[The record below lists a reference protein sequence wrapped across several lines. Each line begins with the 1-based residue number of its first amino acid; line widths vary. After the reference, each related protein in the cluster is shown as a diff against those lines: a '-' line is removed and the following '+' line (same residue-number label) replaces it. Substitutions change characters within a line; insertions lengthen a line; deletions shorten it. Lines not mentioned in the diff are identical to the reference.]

1 MQLKTASLMNFLTHA
16 LPILDQPHV
25 VAGTALPDLL
35 RATDRQLRVRR
46 KMALQAQQ
54 ASDALQQ
61 QIATGI
67 LRHIDD
73 DHWFHTT
80 AAFVEVNLQL
90 AVQLRERLPGDR
102 GFRPMFLGHILIE
115 IFLDAVWIEQRPE
128 LAARY
133 YQIFASLPADVI
145 QDQASQIMGRST
157 APLAATWQR
166 FGESRFLYDYSD
178 RSSLLVRLNQVMR
191 RVGLRELPESLLPWL
206 AAARELV
213 ESRFNEFLTKPDGSL
228 HYPLPSQD

>member
-1 MQLKTASLMNFLTHA
+1 MRLETASLMNFLTHA
-16 LPILDQPHV
+16 LPILDQPHL

-35 RATDRQLRVRR
+35 RVTDRKLRVRR
-46 KMALQAQQ
+46 KMAVQAQQ
-54 ASDALQQ
+54 SDDSQLQQ
-61 QIATGI
+61 LAAGI

-73 DHWFHTT
+73 DQWFHTT

-115 IFLDAVWIEQRPE
+115 IFLDAVWLEHSPE
-128 LAARY
+128 LAGRY
-133 YQIFASLPADVI
+133 YEIFSSLPGEVI
-145 QDQASQIMGRST
+145 EDQTSKILGRST

-166 FGESRFLYDYSD
+166 FGESRFLYDYAD
-178 RSSLLVRLNQVMR
+178 PTSLLVRLNQVMR
-191 RVGLRELPESLLPWL
+191 RVKLRELPESLLPWL

-213 ESRFNEFLTKPDGSL
+213 ESRLDEFLTKPDGSL
-228 HYPLPSQD
+228 HYPLPS